1 MQLFWKCQENFGHIV
16 IDTQSLELRTR
27 EVFAYLMLK
36 ILTTELNFLK
46 MTGFPSSFSSS

>member
-16 IDTQSLELRTR
+16 IDTQSLELRIR

-36 ILTTELNFLK
+36 ILATELNF
-46 MTGFPSSFSSS
+46 